1 MFRGRT
7 ETVLLALR
15 EADDVAEALR
25 GALADAPE
33 AERAGLERALSVVAE
48 VRAAD
53 DAALKARWVR
63 KVLAEAG
70 CEEAPDSVPAIK
82 ALRQAEPGLS
92 LLQAVTLAKAAA
104 AASASASASA
114 ERG

>member
-1 MFRGRT
+1 MFRNRT

-15 EADDVAEALR
+15 EADAITEALR
-25 GALADAPE
+25 GALESAPE
-33 AERAGLERALSVVAE
+33 AERAGLERALAVVAE
-48 VRAAD
+48 ATAAD

-70 CEEAPDSVPAIK
+70 CEEAPDSVAAIK
-82 ALRQAEPGLS
+82 ALRAAEPGLS

-104 AASASASASA
+104 PEKA
-114 ERG
+114 